1 VEKVVTRKLKKG
13 ETLWEIC
20 NDVYSIPFWLLS
32 NYNPDLNINK
42 VSVGESMNIPI
53 LTDKPS

>member
-20 NDVYSIPFWLLS
+20 NNVYSIPLWLLN
-32 NYNPDLNINK
+32 NYNPDTNINT
-42 VSVGESMNIPI
+42 VSAGTSINIPI